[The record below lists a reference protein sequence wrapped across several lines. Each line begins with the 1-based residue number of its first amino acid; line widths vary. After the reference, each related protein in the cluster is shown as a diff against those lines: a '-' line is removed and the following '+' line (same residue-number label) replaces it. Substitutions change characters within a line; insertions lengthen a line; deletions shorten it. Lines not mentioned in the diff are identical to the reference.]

1 MNSLGFLIV
10 SIAILVL
17 ACNYF
22 SRMETAL
29 NEAHRGR
36 LEKLEGDGNSD
47 ATRAL
52 ELLEES
58 EDFLSTTQIGK
69 TLAGIF
75 SGLVVVMLIPKI
87 ETILES
93 IPHAESIAIL
103 LSIIIVGAVMI
114 LFGEFLPKQVAKQRP
129 EQELLEHHGSLNFMR
144 TIFSPILLVMKKIA
158 GGAFLLFGVN
168 ENKTDAVTEDE
179 VKDLIDQG
187 TEDGTFEQVEH
198 DMVDRIFHLSDQT
211 VSALMIP
218 RTQMVWLDLNDSL
231 ETNLEK
237 IKSHSHTFL
246 PVGRGSLDSFAG
258 ILSMKELLDFI
269 LENGKKN
276 IDLEQ
281 LLQKPIF
288 APRSMETFRLLEKFR
303 DSKSKFAIVLDEYGG
318 VVGEITLGHIIE
330 EILDTPIIEKKTDP
344 SSFQQK
350 DSNSWYVEGLCP
362 IAEFK
367 DRFDIDSLPDEDH
380 DHFQTMGGFLTS
392 FFGYI
397 PKVGELCAWNG
408 FRFEIV
414 RMDRARI
421 DRILVTKLHEESP
434 SLEENQ

>member
-1 MNSLGFLIV
+1 MSTL
-10 SIAILVL
+10 ILVL

-22 SRMETAL
+22 SRMETAI
-29 NEAHRGR
+29 NESHRGR
-36 LEKLEGDGNSD
+36 IEKLADDGDANAKRS
-47 ATRAL
+47 L
-52 ELLEES
+52 EILEDS

-69 TLAGIF
+69 TLSGIF
-75 SGLVVVMLIPKI
+75 AGLVVVMLIPK
-87 ETILES
+87 LES
-93 IPHAESIAIL
+93 ILGNFPHAETIAIII
-103 LSIIIVGAVMI
+103 SIIFVGSIMI
-114 LFGEFLPKQVAKQRP
+114 LFGDFLPKQVARQRP
-129 EQELLEHHGSLNFMR
+129 EEELLEHHGSLDFMR
-144 TIFSPILLVMKKIA
+144 TIFSPILFILNKVSSL
-158 GGAFLLFGVN
+158 AFLIFGVS
-168 ENKTDAVTEDE
+168 ENKPDAVTEDE

-218 RTQMVWLDLNDSL
+218 RTQMVWLDLEDSL
-231 ETNLEK
+231 EENLEK
-237 IKSHSHTFL
+237 IKTHNHTFF

-258 ILSMKELLDFI
+258 ILSMKSLIDFM

-303 DSKSKFAIVLDEYGG
+303 DNGSKFAIVLDEYGG
-318 VVGEITLGHIIE
+318 VVGEITLGHILEVI
-330 EILDTPIIEKKTDP
+330 IDTPIIEKKKDP
-344 SSFQQK
+344 ASFQQK

-362 IAEFK
+362 ITEFK
-367 DRFDIDSLPDEDH
+367 ERFDIDSLPDEEH

-392 FFGYI
+392 YFGYI

-421 DRILVTKLHEESP
+421 DRILVTQLHEE
-434 SLEENQ
+434 NQSDNLHR